1 MYFLFLGAV
10 NTLAVREERYFKPS
24 PSAFVRVAGRG
35 PDAWQIRPGSYFLLP
50 FHQAFHQEIPKD
62 FTFYLTIKPD
72 PESEGILFSLNA
84 RHTRQEYISLELNEG
99 RLGLIH
105 SLPNGSKI
113 IDIPAKVSDGQ
124 WHQLAIRYNVQDA
137 YLDFLN
143 EFSGPFSCFFSATL
157 ANHLQS
163 NALTAKFRQTFAKL
177 DKNQLSNSSPFSIC

>member
-143 EFSGPFSCFFSATL
+143 EFSGTFSCFFFRHTGESFTEQCPYGKVST
-157 ANHLQS
+157 N
-163 NALTAKFRQTFAKL
+163 FRQIRQKPTFKL
-177 DKNQLSNSSPFSIC
+177 LTL

>member
-1 MYFLFLGAV
+1 MYCYLIIHADKCNLLLFRYCIFAITFLYPQYVLKMLVPIWFMYFLFSGAV

-124 WHQLAIRYNVQDA
+124 WHQLAIRY
-137 YLDFLN
+137 
-143 EFSGPFSCFFSATL
+143 
-157 ANHLQS
+157 
-163 NALTAKFRQTFAKL
+163 TFKMH
-177 DKNQLSNSSPFSIC
+177 I

>member
-1 MYFLFLGAV
+1 MQPSFSVVYFCDYFSVSTMRSRNASATAGTLMIYVFSFLGAV

-124 WHQLAIRYNVQDA
+124 WHQLAIRYNV
-137 YLDFLN
+137 
-143 EFSGPFSCFFSATL
+143 
-157 ANHLQS
+157 
-163 NALTAKFRQTFAKL
+163 
-177 DKNQLSNSSPFSIC
+177 